1 MYLEKWYYVY
11 IMTNRSRTLYTGVTG
26 NIRQRVYEHKTGTFK
41 GSFTSRYKLD
51 RLVYFE
57 KFKRVGVAIA
67 REKQLKRWTKIKKI
81 WLIVSM
87 NPTWKDLAGDWFP
100 ELKPQKEKEN
110 A

>member
-1 MYLEKWYYVY
+1 MYFEKWYYVY
-11 IMTNRSRTLYTGVTG
+11 IMTNRSKTLYTGVTG

-67 REKQLKRWTKIKKI
+67 REKQVKRWTKIKKI
-81 WLIVSM
+81 RLIVSM
-87 NPTWKDLAGDWFP
+87 NPTWKDLAEDWFP
-100 ELKPQKEKEN
+100 ELTEQKKKTN